1 MKNQVDE
8 DPQCS
13 TSGCKSH
20 ELSLSLRLSHF
31 SLQTLQEMLK
41 SEASGEE
48 CAQERVY
55 DLGFTIKKAA
65 P

>member
-1 MKNQVDE
+1 MKTPSAQLVAA
-8 DPQCS
+8 S
-13 TSGCKSH
+13 LMS
-20 ELSLSLRLSHF
+20 SLSLRLSHF
-31 SLQTLQEMLK
+31 SLQTLQELLK

-55 DLGFTIKKAA
+55 DLGFTIKKAE